1 MTKKIF
7 KRTYRVAFHPNVAK
21 MIEGAKKGKTFIG
34 GYHDLIYRSHEDNK
48 FQDLDVAFTEI
59 HKEAKKYKKNF
70 NKIYNRE
77 VRYLVKKQGWTMYD
91 VRKMEKRD
99 KEHYQLKHQ
108 TRKEIE
114 REVWAQYEKGIITE
128 NPIGVLFEIFQG
140 PEWRKKDDYEIEQ
153 REFKKKLKKE
163 GKLTHW
169 QIKEAAHEKAY
180 NELGHSPDDFNAS
193 DVEANAPIW
202 KPIFDRGY
210 WEFVHI
216 SEDVPDWISE
226 REYSI
231 AHEEL
236 YEPEVKIL
244 KTKTG
249 KRVNWAS
256 RNRGSKVVV
265 SSKKFRKDTKIYPEN
280 LNPDGSKN

>member
-21 MIEGAKKGKTFIG
+21 MIEGAKNGVKMG
-34 GYHDLIYRSHEDNK
+34 GYHDLLYRNHEDDK
-48 FQDLDVAFTEI
+48 FQDLDVSFTEI
-59 HKEAKKYKKNF
+59 YKEAKKYKVKF

-91 VRKMEKRD
+91 IRKMEKRD
-99 KEHYQLKHQ
+99 KEHSELKHQ
-108 TRKEIE
+108 TRKGIE

-128 NPIGVLFEIFQG
+128 NPIGVLCEIFQS

-153 REFKKKLKKE
+153 RELKKKLNKE

-169 QIKEAAHEKAY
+169 QIHYAAHDKAH
-180 NELGHSPDDFNAS
+180 NELGDCPDIRGLDTEGNT
-193 DVEANAPIW
+193 VIW

-236 YEPEVKIL
+236 YEPEVQKL

-249 KRVNWAS
+249 RRVNWAS
-256 RNRGSKVVV
+256 RNRGKVVV